1 LLNLGGQDLLR
12 ACFAGCS
19 SLSGGP
25 KARELDAGRHLQV
38 LDGQTDL
45 AVVRAEEVVPALECL
60 DGGLPE
66 ERRRGGRRRE
76 RVLPAEPN
84 GEREEAV

>member
-1 LLNLGGQDLLR
+1 M
-12 ACFAGCS
+12 
-19 SLSGGP
+19 
-25 KARELDAGRHLQV
+25 
-38 LDGQTDL
+38 
-45 AVVRAEEVVPALECL
+45 RAEEVVPALECL

-84 GEREEAV
+84 GEREEAVERVGEERAEELRAHEELVGDAEGKEPHLHGMRGSAR